1 MTAATERRPRELDLT
16 PAVTPDTVILVDDPA
31 WPYARKLTKSQ
42 WSVLTG
48 DGQDTVEF
56 ISSVDEPSAK
66 IGKVILYARADG
78 VRAKF
83 PDGRILVLVGSDDIL
98 AERSRAL
105 AAEAAIQTALTGF
118 TTPQAHGAL
127 GDGSHDDLA
136 AFRAALAT
144 NLPVHVPY
152 TVGGYRLSSTLEL
165 TSGDVLKGSGAGD
178 KRALLLLEGTSDGL
192 TIGATAAAADILIED
207 ILIDGR
213 SSVHPDGFVYGIHV
227 PGAFSVSRLT
237 IRRVGVRNV
246 TLAGMLIL
254 GDVGAPN
261 DSITVD
267 FCDTHDTGYH
277 GICQQGF
284 SDNTRLTNNHVRR
297 WGRLYPESVGL
308 VAGRQSRNVFI
319 HGNDVFG
326 DGTELSSGCHAISC
340 DLPTSGAVVSGNS
353 CGGAVGFGIEMGLGT
368 GSVCQGN
375 TILGNV
381 GPSLVVDGAL
391 TPGIYVSVGHAVTGN
406 IVREG
411 KSHGLY
417 VFVGAADGSLR
428 NSDIL
433 LANNTVID
441 CDGCGMLITDVDGV
455 NITGNYF
462 CRNKQS
468 GIYFID
474 VNNILFA
481 NNTIRENNLFPTQAL
496 VSLTEIGGIVIATTS
511 TPHGFI
517 VGDYVAL
524 WGAVQTGYATSAAP
538 VYAVPNATT
547 FQYAAAAGLVSPAT
561 GVLRCAKVRSLGQ
574 QAIIQAWS
582 HNVASLPGPVV
593 GINRIVCNGL
603 SDTVTIV

>member
-207 ILIDGR
+207 ILIDG
-213 SSVHPDGFVYGIHV
+213 
-227 PGAFSVSRLT
+227 
-237 IRRVGVRNV
+237 
-246 TLAGMLIL
+246 
-254 GDVGAPN
+254 
-261 DSITVD
+261 
-267 FCDTHDTGYH
+267 
-277 GICQQGF
+277 
-284 SDNTRLTNNHVRR
+284 
-297 WGRLYPESVGL
+297 
-308 VAGRQSRNVFI
+308 RNVFI